1 MWFFVD
7 GCSQGRK
14 LRTYS
19 KNMSIEA
26 AKSDVQCSRFSVYWV
41 REEDIGDIK
50 KHGMDK
56 KLVAIFLLM
65 KELRKKWS
73 LVSFQDRL
81 FMQKA
86 IYLTQV
92 LAIDLRFR
100 FGWYLRGPYS
110 KDLTDCLYELDADEK
125 LRATIDA
132 LTLRDE
138 FATKMQQLKDLVES
152 NPTDLDEAVWLEL
165 VSSIHYLK
173 HISCPNENITETNA
187 KEKLISAGKKNFD
200 SASISAAWHALDK
213 MGLISSKVVRELQ
226 D

>member
-1 MWFFVD
+1 
-7 GCSQGRK
+7 
-14 LRTYS
+14 
-19 KNMSIEA
+19 
-26 AKSDVQCSRFSVYWV
+26 
-41 REEDIGDIK
+41 
-50 KHGMDK
+50 MDR

-65 KELRKKWS
+65 RELRKDWS
-73 LVSFQDRL
+73 IKGFQDRL

-110 KDLTDCLYELDADEK
+110 KDLTECLYELDADEK
-125 LRATIDA
+125 LRGTIDA

-138 FATKMQQLKDLVES
+138 FATKMQLLKNLVES
-152 NPTDLDEAVWLEL
+152 RPGAIDEAEWLEL

-173 HISCPNENITETNA
+173 HISCPGKGLVEQNIEDWL
-187 KEKLISAGKKNFD
+187 ERAGKGDFKSED
-200 SASISAAWHALDK
+200 IHLAWQALSK
-213 MGLISSKVVRELQ
+213 IRLIDNKVVRELQ

>member
-1 MWFFVD
+1 
-7 GCSQGRK
+7 
-14 LRTYS
+14 
-19 KNMSIEA
+19 
-26 AKSDVQCSRFSVYWV
+26 
-41 REEDIGDIK
+41 
-50 KHGMDK
+50 MDK

-65 KELRKKWS
+65 RELRQNWS
-73 LVSFQDRL
+73 IDGFQDRL

-125 LRATIDA
+125 LRATIAA

-138 FATKMQQLKDLVES
+138 FATKMQHLKDLVKN
-152 NPTDLDEAVWLEL
+152 NPTNLDEARWLEL

-173 HISCPNENITETNA
+173 HISCPNETTTQENA
-187 KEKLISAGKKNFD
+187 KERLERAGKTSFSRD
-200 SASISAAWHALDK
+200 EIDEAWKALDEI
-213 MGLISSKVVRELQ
+213 GLIKHKVVRELQ